1 MKLKPKNNWIE
12 VSLAFDKAEEEY
24 EKSLVALPEDYKPLE
39 KPYKTVSVVSD
50 PDMSKKG
57 WRLRVDF
64 ATEQFYL
71 HKLIAFYWPGEGKEQ
86 GHGSSSAHDAVTEV
100 GRWASSPRMS
110 AKYSIL

>member
-1 MKLKPKNNWIE
+1 MEIKMKLKPKNNWIE

-57 WRLRVDF
+57 YKHGDVIVVPTHVIREVEIRDNK
-64 ATEQFYL
+64 FYL
-71 HKLIAFYWPGEGKEQ
+71 VERNHVL
-86 GHGSSSAHDAVTEV
+86 AVV
-100 GRWASSPRMS
+100 AV
-110 AKYSIL
+110 